1 MKSPTLEKARQGGM
15 GEKSDIYEHPAGAF
29 SSYSL
34 RVGYRNSNIPKVVCH
49 GLLASDARV
58 PPLSSGAGVRMFL
71 DARDVS
77 ALQACGSP
85 LLRGIIPNC
94 SDLKMRGDV
103 AKLAYAQ
110 DLKS

>member
-1 MKSPTLEKARQGGM
+1 M

-29 SSYSL
+29 SSYTCGLSKFKHTK
-34 RVGYRNSNIPKVVCH
+34 IVCH

-58 PPLSSGAGVRMFL
+58 PPLSSGAGVANVL
-71 DARDVS
+71 DARDAS

-85 LLRGIIPNC
+85 LLRGIIPNR
-94 SDLKMRGDV
+94 SELKMRGDV